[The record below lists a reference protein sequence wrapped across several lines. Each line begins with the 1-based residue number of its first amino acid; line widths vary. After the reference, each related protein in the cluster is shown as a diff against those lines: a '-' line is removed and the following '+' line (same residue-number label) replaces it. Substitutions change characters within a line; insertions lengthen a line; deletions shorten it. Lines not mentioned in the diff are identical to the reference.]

1 MRKIILQEWLTIDG
15 FAADRN
21 NELGFF
27 EKKPG
32 LNKYSD
38 DDILQFMETID
49 TILLGRKTY
58 ELFVNFWPK
67 ATTDQEVIADKL
79 NSTPKI
85 VFSSTLTQ
93 APWGKWPDAGIIKT
107 DPLEAIRKL
116 KSQTGK
122 HMVLWGSLTLA
133 QSLIKE
139 NLIDEYHLRI
149 CPTALGE
156 GRSLFPKDIN
166 ELDLELFDVK
176 KYNSG
181 LMLLQY
187 RNK

>member
-15 FAADRN
+15 FAADHN
-21 NELGFF
+21 NELDFF
-27 EKKPG
+27 AEKAD

-49 TILLGRKTY
+49 AILLGRKTY
-58 ELFVNFWPK
+58 ELFVDFWPK

-79 NSTPKI
+79 NSTNKI
-85 VFSSTLTQ
+85 VFSSTLTH
-93 APWGKWPDAGIIKT
+93 APWGKWPDAEIIKT
-107 DPLEAIRKL
+107 DPPEALCKL

-122 HMVLWGSLTLA
+122 DMVLWGSLTLA

-139 NLIDEYHLRI
+139 KLIDEYHLRI

-156 GRSLFPKDIN
+156 GRSLFPKGIN
-166 ELDLELFDVK
+166 ELELFDIK
-176 KYNSG
+176 KYDSG